1 MSTLAYACAVEIAPG
16 VHVPLEK
23 CSTDDLAC
31 ARLLE
36 ARKEGVLVEVRNLI
50 SEASQHDRP
59 IPDSLREQ
67 ASLWADDLDELEK
80 IRSALL
86 DCLVVQP

>member
-1 MSTLAYACAVEIAPG
+1 MPVLSYGCAVEVSPG

-36 ARKEGVLVEVRNLI
+36 ARKEGVLVEVANLI
-50 SEASQHDRP
+50 AEASQHDLS

-67 ASLWADDLDELEK
+67 AALWTDDLDELET
-80 IRSALL
+80 IRAALL